1 MNPRLSLQ
9 GRMSIDGWTGVSP
22 GGPRATHGRQSSLY
36 RSQTNTLFN
45 AFDEHEHHGNTEA
58 VGLRNLR
65 EDDET
70 EEDEDDDD
78 DLALKYDERSHLR
91 KTKGNGATLSQ
102 PRSASRSN
110 SHSPIHRDSSD
121 VRIASR

>member
-22 GGPRATHGRQSSLY
+22 GGPRAAQHGRQSSLY

-45 AFDEHEHHGNTEA
+45 AFDEHENGGHGHTEA

-65 EDDET
+65 EEEET
-70 EEDEDDDD
+70 DDDD
-78 DLALKYDERSHLR
+78 DEDEDLALKYDERTHLR
-91 KTKGNGATLSQ
+91 KTKVQQHRT
-102 PRSASRSN
+102 ASRSN
-110 SHSPIHRDSSD
+110 SHSPIPAVASD